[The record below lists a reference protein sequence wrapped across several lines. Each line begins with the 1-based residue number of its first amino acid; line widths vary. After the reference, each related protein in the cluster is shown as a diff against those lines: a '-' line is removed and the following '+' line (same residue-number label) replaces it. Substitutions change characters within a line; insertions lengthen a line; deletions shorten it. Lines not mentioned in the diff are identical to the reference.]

1 PTRTEYSTGP
11 ATCSASAT
19 PSRTPRSRSSRTTT
33 RAAQRWSGDAPEP
46 SRDCDRLP
54 VVRSPDTLTSSA
66 TRHRIPARWWPWC
79 STAARLVLAGVWTWA
94 GVAKL
99 GDPDAAVRAV
109 RAYDILPE
117 GLVKPLAWGLPFVEL
132 ALAVLLLL
140 GLATRPA
147 AWASVVLLLVFLGAT
162 ASVWARGLQIEC
174 GCFGGGG

>member
-1 PTRTEYSTGP
+1 MR
-11 ATCSASAT
+11 
-19 PSRTPRSRSSRTTT
+19 
-33 RAAQRWSGDAPEP
+33 APE
-46 SRDCDRLP
+46 
-54 VVRSPDTLTSSA
+54 TLTAS
-66 TRHRIPARWWPWC
+66 RRIPAQWWPWC

-117 GLVKPLAWGLPFVEL
+117 ALVRPFAWGLPFVEL

-147 AWASVVLLLVFLGAT
+147 AWASFALLFLFICAI
-162 ASVWARGLQIEC
+162 ASVWARGLQIDC
-174 GCFGGGG
+174 GCFGGGGRAGADSTRYLRELGRDGLFLCLALLVAAGAPSRLALDNLTRPAEH